1 MMSNKGL
8 NSKEALDES
17 TATNSSVTLSGIR
30 REKEA
35 PTDLDITHYSRN
47 PGKSHR
53 GRDLTADY
61 ADLPGSKNAGSKESR
76 RRTGV
81 SRLRAAGAGLRR
93 AKEITGQRQL
103 AAQWLAKRLRQ
114 FRRQ

>member
-35 PTDLDITHYSRN
+35 PTDLDIEEYSRN
-47 PGKSHR
+47 PGNSEP
-53 GRDLTADY
+53 GRD
-61 ADLPGSKNAGSKESR
+61 
-76 RRTGV
+76 
-81 SRLRAAGAGLRR
+81 
-93 AKEITGQRQL
+93 
-103 AAQWLAKRLRQ
+103 
-114 FRRQ
+114 

>member
-35 PTDLDITHYSRN
+35 PTDLDITDYSRN
-47 PGKSHR
+47 PGKSEPPSPCYS
-53 GRDLTADY
+53 GTVGY
-61 ADLPGSKNAGSKESR
+61 GEP
-76 RRTGV
+76 RRTQVRGQRDGAAGPIRRQTSQLEV
-81 SRLRAAGAGLRR
+81 LRARIISGL
-93 AKEITGQRQL
+93 
-103 AAQWLAKRLRQ
+103 
-114 FRRQ
+114 